1 MNVKKA
7 FFLIFVANSGNLAAY
22 LFQVLSARTMSPGDY
37 GLFNALNSLVMLVSA
52 PIPVGCMLVAKMTI
66 EVSSIDERLMVPWKN
81 FLFKKSLILA
91 TGIGGAGLLALS
103 WLQEYFHLSFKTPL
117 YILIANAALV
127 VLIPVFLGMLQGLR
141 FYLMQAWGLALFS
154 WGRLVSGGGLAL
166 DGRLTVSE
174 ALFCGLLGTIL
185 AAFASGFFLEYS
197 LEKSSGNSK
206 VDFWPILRRELGSS
220 FPRMALTYFLVALF
234 LNADMILARHY
245 LSTKEVGLY
254 AVAAILGRIAFYLP
268 GILVA
273 VLFAESVRRSA
284 GRNLLK
290 IGILAG
296 LASFS
301 FGGLCWLAPEFL
313 ISLLM
318 GTKYMGAAPY
328 LRVIAL
334 GMSFLAL
341 ANLVFTYFLGQE
353 KYGYLYGL
361 MFCAVFTFGAILI
374 KFHRSPLEIALTL
387 TVGALVAWLWAIGI
401 LWWNDRR
408 WIISARFFW

>member
-7 FFLIFVANSGNLAAY
+7 FFLIFIANSGNLAAY
-22 LFQVLSARTMSPGDY
+22 LFQVLSARTMSPSDY
-37 GLFNALNSLVMLVSA
+37 GLFNALNSLVVVLSS
-52 PIPVGCMLVAKMTI
+52 PIPVGNMLVAKMTI
-66 EVSSIDERLMVPWKN
+66 KVSSIGEQLVIALRN
-81 FLFKKSLILA
+81 FLLKKGIILA
-91 TGIGGAGLLALS
+91 IIIWLMGFLIFP
-103 WLQEYFHLSFKTPL
+103 WLQKYFHLNQKMPL
-117 YILIANAALV
+117 YILLAHAGLV
-127 VLIPVFLGMLQGLR
+127 VLIPIFLGMLQGLR
-141 FYLMQAWGLALFS
+141 FYMVQALGMALFN
-154 WGRLVSGGGLAL
+154 WGRLASGGIFAY
-166 DGRLTVSE
+166 DGYLTVSE
-174 ALFCGLLGTIL
+174 ALFCALLSTIL
-185 AAFASGFFLEYS
+185 VTSLAAIFLKCKLQKGPLSKRIDLKS
-197 LEKSSGNSK
+197 L
-206 VDFWPILRRELGSS
+206 LRKELSTS
-220 FPRMALTYFLVALF
+220 FPYLALNYLTVALF

-273 VLFAESVRRSA
+273 VLFAESVRRST

-290 IGILAG
+290 IGVLAG

-318 GTKYMGAAPY
+318 GTKYVGAAPY
-328 LRVIAL
+328 LRVIAM

-361 MFCAVFTFGAILI
+361 MFCALFTFGAILI

-387 TVGALVAWLWAIGI
+387 TVGTLVAWLWAISV